1 MARRLIYGTK
11 GPVSEAYQ
19 MARPALL
26 GTVPL
31 VSPFTTAQRDVSF
44 TREDLVY
51 TRTLGLPLA

>member
-26 GTVPL
+26 GTVVPSYPSLLQRRETCPL
-31 VSPFTTAQRDVSF
+31 LGRSSF
-44 TREDLVY
+44 LCV
-51 TRTLGLPLA
+51 LWGCL